1 MSTEQATNFHIK
13 SDIDLMNVLREVREL
28 QAEINRINELYT
40 AEMER
45 VNAWKDA
52 ETQKVTNELKWRTSQ
67 IEAYH
72 AAVLAEDPK
81 AKSISTPHGTVKSVT
96 RKPVPKKPDADVLLA
111 VLEDLKHDEYIKVEM
126 VKKPDWAAF
135 KKELQV
141 VNGKVVTTDGEVL
154 DDIEIDEG
162 GTTFKIEV
170 SDV

>member
-1 MSTEQATNFHIK
+1 MLTEQATNFHIK

-52 ETQKVTNELKWRTSQ
+52 ETQKVNKELEWRTSQ

-72 AAVLAEDPK
+72 KQVLADNPK

-96 RKPVPKKPDADVLLA
+96 RKPAPKKPDADVLLA
-111 VLEDLKHDEYIKVEM
+111 VLETLQHNEYIRVET

-135 KKELQV
+135 KKQLQV
-141 VNGKVVTTDGEVL
+141 INGKVVTADGEVL

-170 SDV
+170 ADA

>member
-1 MSTEQATNFHIK
+1 MLTEQATNFHIK

-52 ETQKVTNELKWRTSQ
+52 ETQKVSNELKWRTSQ

-72 AAVLAEDPK
+72 TAVLAENPK

-96 RKPVPKKPDADVLLA
+96 RKPAPKKPDADVLLA
-111 VLEDLKHDEYIKVEM
+111 VLEDLKHDEYIKVET

-141 VNGKVVTTDGEVL
+141 VNGKVVTAEGEVL

-162 GTTFKIEV
+162 GTTYKIEV
-170 SDV
+170 ADV

>member
-1 MSTEQATNFHIK
+1 MLTEQATNFHIK

-40 AEMER
+40 VEMER

-67 IEAYH
+67 IETYH
-72 AAVLAEDPK
+72 TAVLAENPK

-96 RKPVPKKPDADVLLA
+96 RKPVPKKPDDDVLLA
-111 VLEDLKHDEYIKVEM
+111 VLEGLKQQKYIKVET
-126 VKKPDWAAF
+126 VRKAAWGEF

-141 VNGKVVTTDGEVL
+141 INGKVVTTEGEVL

>member
-1 MSTEQATNFHIK
+1 MLTEQATNFHIK

-28 QAEINRINELYT
+28 QVEINRINELYT

-52 ETQKVTNELKWRTSQ
+52 ETQKVTNELKWRTAQ

-72 AAVLAEDPK
+72 AAVLAENPK

-96 RKPVPKKPDADVLLA
+96 RNPAPKKPDADVLLA
-111 VLEDLKHDEYIKVEM
+111 VLEDLKHDEYIEVEM

-141 VNGKVVTTDGEVL
+141 VNGKVVTAEGEVL

-170 SDV
+170 ADV